1 MKGKDFKQLRQ
12 EAGFTQ
18 KEVAKKT
25 KKTVTYI
32 SLIETGRRKPSDTM
46 KEQLAKLYNVGIS
59 EIFLA
64 IKLTKC

>member
-32 SLIETGRRKPSDTM
+32 SLTETGRRKPSDTM

-64 IKLTKC
+64 IKLTRC

>member
-1 MKGKDFKQLRQ
+1 MKGKDFRQLRV

-18 KEVAKKT
+18 MEVAKKT
-25 KKTVTYI
+25 KKTITYI
-32 SLIETGRRKPSDTM
+32 SLIENGKRKPSDTM
-46 KEQLAKLYNVGIS
+46 KEQLAKLYKVGIS

>member
-1 MKGKDFKQLRQ
+1 MKGRDFKQLRQ
-12 EAGFTQ
+12 DAGLTQ

-46 KEQLAKLYNVGIS
+46 KEQLSKLYNVEIS